1 MKKFI
6 LLFITPIIFS
16 SCGSVFSTV
25 SNKEV
30 NINTKCDNCY
40 SNNKFYRGYG
50 KSEAPAGPGSEMG
63 VRDEAT
69 LIAQAYISKEIN
81 THVMNV
87 ASRVFE
93 KKIDGKNQKIKSAFV
108 EATKTQSHA
117 LLTNSNVIC
126 RESKVGNKR
135 KGQSYVISTTCI
147 EISKKDLNDELYR
160 ANKELFSQAEIDY
173 ETFNIRLSAQLKDK

>member
-1 MKKFI
+1 MKNFI
-6 LLFITPIIFS
+6 LLFITAITFS
-16 SCGSVFSTV
+16 ACSSVFSTV

-30 NINTKCDNCY
+30 NINTKCDDCY

-50 KSEAPAGPGSEMG
+50 KSEAPAGPGAEMG

-93 KKIDGKNQKIKSAFV
+93 KKTDGKNENIKSTFI

-117 LLTNSNVIC
+117 LLKNSNVIC
-126 RESKVGNKR
+126 RESKIGNKK
-135 KGQSYVISTTCI
+135 KGQSYVIATTCI
-147 EISKKDLNDELYR
+147 EISKKELNDELYR
-160 ANKELFSQAEIDY
+160 ANKELFSQADIDY
-173 ETFNIRLSAQLKDK
+173 ETFTIRLSAQLKNK